1 MKRFLVWTK
10 SGRYASKKI
19 DKLPD
24 FSVEGTILQEGDVV
38 YYNNR
43 SYCIKNIGKDFVR
56 LDEVGMLT
64 GIKIIEIKD
73 LPMLSKLTLSSNNQV
88 DSSKKATYVCGGI
101 TNMINGL
108 SVGGVIPY
116 EKGTKVIIADT
127 SKPDYTTTVA
137 SVFSV
142 DPIDLDTKCLV
153 WSDKAMCYELKKIT
167 NERLSKP
174 TTLLNGSLVELES
187 TVYMVKLNKDG
198 FTLESFSD
206 EGALTGMMDVALEPR
221 CVPMRNPEGSE
232 QLEGSPFI
240 KAIERDSDGN
250 RVNVVGYKPQ
260 SEVGNILDEKLHVN
274 SYETIIS
281 FKRLVDS
288 VHTNAVSK
296 GFWNT
301 SDNIP
306 EKMMLIVSE
315 LGEALEALRVN
326 HRISIATFAAKDCID
341 KTFFKENIKDSFEDE
356 ICDVVI
362 RLLDLCG
369 YMDIDLAQHILY
381 KMNYNQ
387 SREYLHGKSF

>member
-1 MKRFLVWTK
+1 MKRFLQLKENNHYV
-10 SGRYASKKI
+10 SKKL
-19 DKLPD
+19 DKFYKLPYGETII
-24 FSVEGTILQEGDVV
+24 VEGYHVNYKGKT
-38 YYNNR
+38 
-43 SYCIKNIGKDFVR
+43 YCVEDIGKHFVHLR
-56 LDEVGMLT
+56 QPDMLT
-64 GIKIIEIKD
+64 GNKILEIKD
-73 LPMLSKLTLSSNNQV
+73 LPILPIISKN
-88 DSSKKATYVCGGI
+88 DSS
-101 TNMINGL
+101 GL
-108 SVGGVIPY
+108 PVGGVIPY
-116 EKGTKVIIADT
+116 EKGTNVIIADT

-137 SVFSV
+137 SVFNV

-187 TVYMVKLNKDG
+187 TVYMVKLTLDG
-198 FTLESFSD
+198 FTLNSLSG
-206 EGALTGMMDVALEPR
+206 EGDLTGMMDVALEPR

-250 RVNVVGYKPQ
+250 RVDVVGYKPQ

-381 KMNYNQ
+381 KMNYNK